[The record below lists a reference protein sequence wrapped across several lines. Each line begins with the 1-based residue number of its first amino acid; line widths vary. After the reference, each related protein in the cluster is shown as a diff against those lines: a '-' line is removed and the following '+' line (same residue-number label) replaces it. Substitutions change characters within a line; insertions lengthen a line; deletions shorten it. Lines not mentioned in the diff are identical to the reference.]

1 MKMKHF
7 ICSIHYV
14 TYRTVYKIFTLQHKL
29 KVGKSRNFSKKF
41 NKILNFKVSGKY
53 NNYNLALEING
64 ECCDDHFGVLYEFL
78 H

>member
-1 MKMKHF
+1 MKHF
-7 ICSIHYV
+7 VCSIPYV
-14 TYRTVYKIFTLQHKL
+14 TYGTLYKIFKLQHKM

-41 NKILNFKVSGKY
+41 NKILNFKVSGKH

-64 ECCDDHFGVLYEFL
+64 ECYDEHCGVLYEFL